1 MLRFSMLAALAL
13 LSASTPA
20 SAQAPKKQPN
30 ILWIIAEDMG
40 PHWGCYGTKE
50 VSTPN
55 LDRLAA
61 RGVRYSRFYTT
72 APVCSPSRS
81 AFMTGMYQ
89 TTIGAH
95 NHRSHR
101 TTPHPLPEG
110 VRLLTQWMGD
120 AGYFTANVVTFPA
133 TIKGLKGAGKTD
145 WNFTF
150 TGKAFDSSDW
160 SDLKKHQPFF
170 AQVNLSDSHRAF
182 TAPKHADPAKVTL
195 PPYVPDH
202 PIAREDMAKY
212 LDEVTNFDRLVGLIL
227 AQLEADGL
235 ADDTIVVIFGDN
247 GECHV
252 RGKQFCYEEGLHVPC
267 LVHFPKNVPA
277 PKHYQPG
284 KVDDRLLMSIGLAP
298 TMLALGGG
306 KVPPRMQGQPF
317 LGDQAGSP
325 RQYVFGARDRCDMT
339 VMRHRTV
346 RDDRYRYIRNF
357 TPDTPFL
364 AYNAYK
370 IRSYPVWTLLPK
382 LHAEGKLTPEQAI
395 LCAPT
400 MPKEELYDLETDP
413 HQIRNLAASAKHA
426 ETLTRLRGVLEEW
439 IVQTDDQGRFPEPK
453 EVIQRESAEKK
464 AEKKKKKG

>member
-1 MLRFSMLAALAL
+1 MLRLSLLTVSLLVAGVVPAAAE
-13 LSASTPA
+13 SAG
-20 SAQAPKKQPN
+20 AQPKKQPN

-61 RGVRYSRFYTT
+61 QSVRYSRFYTT

-101 TTPHPLPEG
+101 TTPHPLPDG
-110 VRLLTQWMGD
+110 VRLVTQWIGD
-120 AGYFTANVVTFPA
+120 AGYFTANVVALPKG
-133 TIKGLKGAGKTD
+133 IKGLKGTGKTD
-145 WNFTF
+145 WNFQY

-160 SDLKKHQPFF
+160 NDLKKNQPFF
-170 AQVNLSDSHRAF
+170 AQINLSDSHRAF
-182 TAPKHADPAKVTL
+182 TAPKHADPAKVKL

-284 KVDDRLLMSIGLAP
+284 KVDERLLMSIDLAP
-298 TMLALGGG
+298 TMLALGGA
-306 KVPPRMQGQPF
+306 KIPPKMQGQPF
-317 LGDQAGSP
+317 LGDQAGPP

-382 LHAEGKLTPEQAI
+382 LHAEGKLTPEQAVF
-395 LCAPT
+395 CAPT
-400 MPKEELYDLETDP
+400 MPKEELYDLDADP
-413 HQIRNLAASAKHA
+413 HQIRNLAESAKHA
-426 ETLTRLRGVLEEW
+426 ETLRRLRGVLEEW
-439 IVQTDDQGRFPEPK
+439 IVQTDDQGRFPETK
-453 EVIQRESAEKK
+453 DVIERESAEKK
-464 AEKKKKKG
+464 KKK

>member
-1 MLRFSMLAALAL
+1 MFRISLLTALSLFLAI
-13 LSASTPA
+13 SPA
-20 SAQAPKKQPN
+20 AAQAPQPPKKQPN

-61 RGVRYSRFYTT
+61 QGVRYARFYTT
-72 APVCSPSRS
+72 CPVCSPSRS

-110 VRLLTQWMGD
+110 VRLLTHWMGD
-120 AGYFTANVVTFPA
+120 AGYFTANVVAFPKG
-133 TIKGLKGAGKTD
+133 IKGLKGAGKTD

-150 TGKAFDSSDW
+150 TGKAFDSADW
-160 SDLKKHQPFF
+160 NDLKKHQPFF

-182 TAPKHADPAKVTL
+182 TAPKHADPAKVKL

-202 PIAREDMAKY
+202 PVAREDMAKY
-212 LDEVTNFDRLVGLIL
+212 LDEVTNFDRLVGMIL

-247 GECHV
+247 GEAHV

-284 KVDDRLLMSIGLAP
+284 RVDDRLLMAIDLAP
-298 TMLALGGG
+298 TMLALGGA
-306 KVPPRMQGQPF
+306 KVPPKMQGQPF
-317 LGDQAGSP
+317 LGDQAGPP
-325 RQYVFGARDRCDMT
+325 REYVFGARDRCDMT
-339 VMRHRTV
+339 VMRHRPV

-357 TPDTPFL
+357 TPETPFL

-382 LHAEGKLTPEQAI
+382 LHAEGKLTPEQAV

-400 MPKEELYDLETDP
+400 MPKEELYDLKADP
-413 HQIRNLAASAKHA
+413 HQVRNLAESPEHTA
-426 ETLTRLRGVLEEW
+426 TLRRLRGVLEEW
-439 IVQTDDQGRFPEPK
+439 IVQTDDQGRFPESK

-464 AEKKKKKG
+464 KKK